1 MSESD
6 RHSGPAACDEPV
18 LHAAGG
24 SLSRREVRRPR
35 RLLGR
40 PLPTGDDG
48 MTTAEYAVGTV
59 AACGFAGV
67 LWAVVH
73 SSTVAHLLSG
83 VVARALQTTF

>member
-1 MSESD
+1 MSAHAHSNPSTDQTVGAQAISD
-6 RHSGPAACDEPV
+6 AP
-18 LHAAGG
+18 
-24 SLSRREVRRPR
+24 SRRQR
-35 RLLGR
+35 RLFRR
-40 PLPTGDDG
+40 PLPTGEDG

>member
-1 MSESD
+1 
-6 RHSGPAACDEPV
+6 
-18 LHAAGG
+18 
-24 SLSRREVRRPR
+24 
-35 RLLGR
+35 
-40 PLPTGDDG
+40 

>member
-1 MSESD
+1 MPDHDLSSPSTEKTTGAQAI
-6 RHSGPAACDEPV
+6 SGRP
-18 LHAAGG
+18 
-24 SLSRREVRRPR
+24 RRPR
-35 RLLGR
+35 RLFGR
-40 PLPTGDDG
+40 QLPAGDDG

>member
-1 MSESD
+1 MPDHDLS
-6 RHSGPAACDEPV
+6 
-18 LHAAGG
+18 
-24 SLSRREVRRPR
+24 SLSTEETTGAQAISDTPSRRPR
-35 RLLGR
+35 RLFARQL
-40 PLPTGDDG
+40 LAGDDG

>member
-1 MSESD
+1 MSDHDQSSSATDAQETTGAQAVPGAS
-6 RHSGPAACDEPV
+6 S
-18 LHAAGG
+18 
-24 SLSRREVRRPR
+24 RRPR
-35 RLLGR
+35 RLFGR
-40 PLPTGDDG
+40 RLPVGDDG

-83 VVARALQTTF
+83 VIARALQTAS

>member
-1 MSESD
+1 MSAQDGSSPSATDAEMPGAQAIPD
-6 RHSGPAACDEPV
+6 AALC
-18 LHAAGG
+18 
-24 SLSRREVRRPR
+24 RRR
-35 RLLGR
+35 RLFGR
-40 PLPTGDDG
+40 RLPRGEDG

>member
-1 MSESD
+1 MTDQDQSSSLTDMEKTAGAQTVLAPSSD
-6 RHSGPAACDEPV
+6 R
-18 LHAAGG
+18 
-24 SLSRREVRRPR
+24 SRR
-35 RLLGR
+35 LFGR
-40 PLPTGDDG
+40 QLPMGDDG

-73 SSTVAHLLSG
+73 STTVAHLLSG

>member
-1 MSESD
+1 MSDHDPTSPSTE
-6 RHSGPAACDEPV
+6 ET
-18 LHAAGG
+18 AGTQ
-24 SLSRREVRRPR
+24 SIPDTPSRRPR
-35 RLLGR
+35 RLFGR
-40 PLPTGDDG
+40 QLPAGEDG

-73 SSTVAHLLSG
+73 SSTVAHLLSS

>member
-1 MSESD
+1 MSHYEPTSSPIAETAGAQGISEASS
-6 RHSGPAACDEPV
+6 RH
-18 LHAAGG
+18 
-24 SLSRREVRRPR
+24 PR
-35 RLLGR
+35 RLFGR
-40 PLPTGDDG
+40 QLPTGEDG

-83 VVARALQTTF
+83 VVARALQTTI

>member
-1 MSESD
+1 MPDHDLS
-6 RHSGPAACDEPV
+6 
-18 LHAAGG
+18 
-24 SLSRREVRRPR
+24 SLSTEETTGAQAISDPPSRRPR
-35 RLLGR
+35 RLFGR
-40 PLPTGDDG
+40 QLPVGDDG